1 MEFVF
6 YGSRSIT
13 NERGISV
20 RHLFCKAPDGRVPRK
35 TYRTPISRANPRI
48 LISVMASLFASQ
60 AFQNPVLADEP
71 YRHAKKIAELA
82 QPLLDSG
89 AMQGVSIG
97 VIDQELRWIGNF
109 GVLAKDR
116 PQPPS
121 DDTIFEIGSIS
132 KVFTGILL
140 ADAVVS
146 GAVSLETTVGAISPA
161 ISEANE
167 DVAAS
172 VRLRH
177 LSTHSSGLPRM
188 PSNLAPKNPLDPYA
202 DYDRTLMVE
211 FMKTVK
217 PASKPGAPSGYSNL
231 GVGLLGELLAIKADT
246 TYQELLA
253 NKLAEPLGMKD
264 TTTVVGDDRRS
275 RLAPPHLASG
285 EPGREWHFD
294 AMAGAGAIRSTPSDM
309 LRFIDANLNPP
320 AGPLGEAIELAWKR
334 HAEAQGDAFAMGLG
348 WHIARDG
355 STRWHNGQTD
365 GYHSMLFINREL
377 RAGVVV
383 LSNSPALEVDALG
396 ETIIRLIAGIEA
408 QPIATPGAAVD
419 ESVVKRLVGRY
430 ELVPGFVLNVTA
442 NGKRLFL
449 QATGQQQLTLVPQ
462 SETKWTIVGVDAMLE
477 FELPQEGRAP
487 TVTLYQNGAS
497 PKATRLAE

>member
-1 MEFVF
+1 
-6 YGSRSIT
+6 
-13 NERGISV
+13 
-20 RHLFCKAPDGRVPRK
+20 
-35 TYRTPISRANPRI
+35 
-48 LISVMASLFASQ
+48 
-60 AFQNPVLADEP
+60 
-71 YRHAKKIAELA
+71 
-82 QPLLDSG
+82 
-89 AMQGVSIG
+89 MQGVSIG
-97 VIDQELRWIGNF
+97 VIDQERRWIGNF
-109 GVLAKDR
+109 GVLANDR

-121 DDTIFEIGSIS
+121 DDSIFEIGSIS

-146 GAVSLETTVGAISPA
+146 GAVSLETTVGEISSET
-161 ISEANE
+161 SEANA

-172 VRLRH
+172 VQLRH

-202 DYDRTLMVE
+202 DYDRTLMIE

-264 TTTVVGDDRRS
+264 TTTVVGDDLRS

-285 EPGREWHFD
+285 EPGRE
-294 AMAGAGAIRSTPSDM
+294 
-309 LRFIDANLNPP
+309 
-320 AGPLGEAIELAWKR
+320 
-334 HAEAQGDAFAMGLG
+334 

-365 GYHSMLFINREL
+365 GYHSMLFVSRDL

-383 LSNSPALEVDALG
+383 LSNSPVLDVDALG

-408 QPIATPGAAVD
+408 QPIALPGAAVD

-430 ELVPGFVLNVTA
+430 ELVLGFVLNVTA
-442 NGKRLFL
+442 SGKRLFL
-449 QATGQQQLTLVPQ
+449 QATGQQPLTLVPQ
-462 SETKWTIVGVDAMLE
+462 SETKWSIVGVDAMLE
-477 FELPQEGRAP
+477 FELPQEGHAP
-487 TVTLYQNGAS
+487 AVTLYQNGAS

>member
-121 DDTIFEIGSIS
+121 DDTIFEIG
-132 KVFTGILL
+132 
-140 ADAVVS
+140 
-146 GAVSLETTVGAISPA
+146 
-161 ISEANE
+161 
-167 DVAAS
+167 
-172 VRLRH
+172 
-177 LSTHSSGLPRM
+177 
-188 PSNLAPKNPLDPYA
+188 
-202 DYDRTLMVE
+202 
-211 FMKTVK
+211 
-217 PASKPGAPSGYSNL
+217 
-231 GVGLLGELLAIKADT
+231 
-246 TYQELLA
+246 
-253 NKLAEPLGMKD
+253 
-264 TTTVVGDDRRS
+264 
-275 RLAPPHLASG
+275 
-285 EPGREWHFD
+285 
-294 AMAGAGAIRSTPSDM
+294 
-309 LRFIDANLNPP
+309 
-320 AGPLGEAIELAWKR
+320 
-334 HAEAQGDAFAMGLG
+334 
-348 WHIARDG
+348 
-355 STRWHNGQTD
+355 
-365 GYHSMLFINREL
+365 
-377 RAGVVV
+377 
-383 LSNSPALEVDALG
+383 
-396 ETIIRLIAGIEA
+396 
-408 QPIATPGAAVD
+408 
-419 ESVVKRLVGRY
+419 
-430 ELVPGFVLNVTA
+430 FVLNVTA
-442 NGKRLFL
+442 SGKRLFL

-487 TVTLYQNGAS
+487 AVTLRQNGAS